1 MLTVDLYT
9 GKNSHFYCLGLSKRI
24 CAKLLIQGKP
34 KTRFPTIWALDGELK
49 MWGFAFRIVIVV
61 VTIIFAVVIPHFT
74 ILMGFIGNMT
84 GICLSFIWPSFF
96 HLKLRRHVIS
106 WYTMCYDMFIIF
118 LGLMFGIVGMYY
130 SGRAMKRAFELGVPV

>member
-1 MLTVDLYT
+1 M
-9 GKNSHFYCLGLSKRI
+9 
-24 CAKLLIQGKP
+24 LIQGKP

-61 VTIIFAVVIPHFT
+61 ITIIFAVVIPHFT

>member
-1 MLTVDLYT
+1 MP
-9 GKNSHFYCLGLSKRI
+9 
-24 CAKLLIQGKP
+24 IQGKP

-61 VTIIFAVVIPHFT
+61 ITIIFAVVIPHFT